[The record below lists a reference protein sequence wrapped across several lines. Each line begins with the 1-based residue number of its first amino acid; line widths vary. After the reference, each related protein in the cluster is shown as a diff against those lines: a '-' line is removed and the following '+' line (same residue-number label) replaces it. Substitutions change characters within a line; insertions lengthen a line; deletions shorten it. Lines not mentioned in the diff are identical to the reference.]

1 MQISNQKHIEFYEW
15 QINVIEEEWERYANT
30 SMKLL
35 IHEKRLFVGR
45 IWGVQETHGNV
56 VLRFKAGLV
65 PRMKQP
71 YILCMVGAGAPAN
84 STDWNFTYL
93 QFRISDNPRLSGL
106 NTEIKTI
113 NYLKSDDVKWSY
125 VLVNGFE
132 EKLLRQIKDNYLN
145 KGNHPLVVVAESDPP
160 IDYLIKLKEF
170 VFNNPSDGIL
180 NLDVRVN
187 EQGWS
192 PNSLDNSKTVTAKVI
207 DLLACH
213 STILIQ
219 GPPGTGKSHL
229 AAEICEHYLSKGFS
243 ICVTALT
250 NKALMEIADKDGLK
264 LPLVRAKVSKTNLS
278 SDEFKL
284 IPKLKPVDDL
294 APIQGE
300 LLLSSYYKL
309 SQKQAEL
316 AAGKKRFD
324 LLIIEEASQA
334 YLATIAMFS
343 SIAKKLLI
351 IGDHKQLTPVVKQIE
366 QAYKIHPEIN
376 GIISGLETFAFN
388 NSNISNRLTY
398 TRRLTSK
405 AANLTAVYYQNALKS
420 ISDDEGKTK
429 FTSRYFEMFHSNG
442 GISIAKLPAS
452 MQGFSEKDVIRFIC
466 KIGHEILGCNSKIE
480 IALLSPYI
488 KVESI
493 LYEHYSRLSSDYSR
507 ITLNTIHKIQG
518 LTADVTILYL
528 PLSNP
533 SFDLDAN
540 LFNVATS
547 RAKKGTLIVTYK
559 QIELITGAS
568 PETMTFIHKCQ
579 DVSSFYYH
587 EFEKFLI
594 ANNK

>member
-1 MQISNQKHIEFYEW
+1 MQIPNQQHIEFYEW

-35 IHEKRLFVGR
+35 IQEKRLFVGR
-45 IWGVQETHGNV
+45 IWGLQETHGNV

-71 YILCMVGAGAPAN
+71 YVLCMVGAGAPGN
-84 STDWNFTYL
+84 SSDWDFTYL
-93 QFRISDNPRLSGL
+93 QFRISDNPRLSGF

-113 NYLKSDDVKWSY
+113 NYLKSDDAKWSY
-125 VLVNGFE
+125 VLVSGFE
-132 EKLLRQIKDNYLN
+132 QKLLSQIKDNYLS

-160 IDYLIKLKEF
+160 IDYLINLKDF
-170 VFNNPSDGIL
+170 VLKNPFDGIL
-180 NLDVRVN
+180 NLDVTVN
-187 EQGWS
+187 EHEWS
-192 PNSLDNSKTVTAKVI
+192 PNSLDNSKSVTTTVI
-207 DLLACH
+207 DLLDRH
-213 STILIQ
+213 KTILIQ

-229 AAEICEHYLSKGFS
+229 AAEICEQYLSKELS

-250 NKALMEIADKDGLK
+250 NKALMEIADKDGLNR
-264 LPLVRAKVSKTNLS
+264 PLVQGKVSKTNLS

-284 IPKLKPVDDL
+284 IPKLKSVDDL

-300 LLLSSYYKL
+300 LLLSTYYKL

-316 AAGKKRFD
+316 AAGNKRFD

-334 YLATIAMFS
+334 YLATIAIFN

-351 IGDHKQLTPVVKQIE
+351 IGDHKQLTPVVKQKE
-366 QAYKIHPEIN
+366 QSYKIHPEIDGVIN
-376 GIISGLETFAFN
+376 GLETFAFN
-388 NSNISNRLTY
+388 NNSISNRLTF
-398 TRRLTSK
+398 TRRLTSE
-405 AANLTAVYYQNALKS
+405 AANLTAVYYQNTLKS
-420 ISDDEGKTK
+420 ISDNEGKTK
-429 FTSRYFEMFHSNG
+429 FTSRYFDVFQSNG

-452 MQGFSEKDVIRFIC
+452 MQGFTEKDVIRFIC
-466 KIGHEILGCNSKIE
+466 EIGHEILGCNSKIE

-488 KVESI
+488 KVESG
-493 LYEHYSRLSSDYSR
+493 LYEQYSCLSSDYSR

-518 LTADVTILYL
+518 LTTDVTILYL
-528 PLSNP
+528 PLNNP

-559 QIELITGAS
+559 QIELLTGAS

-579 DVSSFYYH
+579 DITSQFTNA
-587 EFEKFLI
+587 FNDF
-594 ANNK
+594 NK

>member
-35 IHEKRLFVGR
+35 IQEKRLFVGR
-45 IWGVQETHGNV
+45 IWGLQETHGNV

-71 YILCMVGAGAPAN
+71 YILCMVGAAAPGN
-84 STDWNFTYL
+84 SSDWDFTYL
-93 QFRISDNPRLSGL
+93 QFRVSDNPRLSGL

-113 NYLKSDDVKWSY
+113 NYLKSDDAKWSY

-132 EKLLRQIKDNYLN
+132 QKLLNQIKDNYLSN
-145 KGNHPLVVVAESDPP
+145 GNHPLVVVAESDPP
-160 IDYLIKLKEF
+160 IDYLINLKDF
-170 VFNNPSDGIL
+170 VLKNPSDGIL
-180 NLDVRVN
+180 NLNVTVN
-187 EQGWS
+187 ENEWS
-192 PNSLDNSKTVTAKVI
+192 PNSLDNSKSITTTVI
-207 DLLACH
+207 DLLD
-213 STILIQ
+213 SQKIILVQ

-229 AAEICEHYLSKGFS
+229 AAEICEQYLSKGLS

-250 NKALMEIADKDGLK
+250 NKALMEIADKDGLNT
-264 LPLVRAKVSKTNLS
+264 PLDQGKVSKTNLS

-300 LLLSSYYKL
+300 LLLSTYYKL

-334 YLATIAMFS
+334 YLATIAMFN

-351 IGDHKQLTPVVKQIE
+351 IGDHKQLTPVVKQKE
-366 QAYKIHPEIN
+366 QSYKIHPEIDGVIN
-376 GIISGLETFAFN
+376 GLETFAFN
-388 NSNISNRLTY
+388 NNNISNRLTF
-398 TRRLTSK
+398 TRRLTSE
-405 AANLTAVYYQNALKS
+405 AANLTAVYYQNTLKS

-429 FTSRYFEMFHSNG
+429 FPSRYFELFHPNG

-452 MQGFSEKDVIRFIC
+452 MRGFTEKDVIRFIC
-466 KIGHEILGCNSKIE
+466 EIGHEILSCNGKIE

-488 KVESI
+488 KVESS
-493 LYEHYSRLSSDYSR
+493 LYEQYSRLSSDYSR
-507 ITLNTIHKIQG
+507 ITINTIHKIQG
-518 LTADVTILYL
+518 LTTDVTILYL

-547 RAKKGTLIVTYK
+547 RAKKGTLIITYN
-559 QIELITGAS
+559 QIELLTGAS
-568 PETMTFIHKCQ
+568 PETMSFIHKCQ
-579 DVSSFYYH
+579 DVSTQFDWAFKKYL
-587 EFEKFLI
+587 E
-594 ANNK
+594 

>member
-1 MQISNQKHIEFYEW
+1 MQIPNQQHIEFYEW

-35 IHEKRLFVGR
+35 IQEKRLFVGR
-45 IWGVQETHGNV
+45 IWGLQEAQGNV

-84 STDWNFTYL
+84 SSDWDFTYL
-93 QFRISDNPRLSGL
+93 QFRISDNPRLSGF

-113 NYLKSDDVKWSY
+113 NYLKSDDPKWSY

-132 EKLLRQIKDNYLN
+132 QKLLSQIKDNYLS
-145 KGNHPLVVVAESDPP
+145 KGHHPLVVVAESDPP
-160 IDYLIKLKEF
+160 IDYLINLKDF
-170 VFNNPSDGIL
+170 VVKNPFDSIL
-180 NLDVRVN
+180 NLDVTIN
-187 EQGWS
+187 EAEWS
-192 PNSLDNSKTVTAKVI
+192 PNSLDNSNSVTTTVV
-207 DLLACH
+207 DLLDRH
-213 STILIQ
+213 KTILIQ

-229 AAEICEHYLSKGFS
+229 AAEICEQFLSKRLS

-250 NKALMEIADKDGLK
+250 NKALMEIADKNGLNA
-264 LPLVRAKVSKTNLS
+264 PLDQGKVSKTNLS

-300 LLLSSYYKL
+300 LLLSTYYKL

-316 AAGKKRFD
+316 VAGKKRFD

-351 IGDHKQLTPVVKQIE
+351 IGDHKQLTPVVKQKE
-366 QAYKIHPEIN
+366 QAYKIHPEIDGVIN
-376 GIISGLETFAFN
+376 GLETFAFN
-388 NSNISNRLTY
+388 NNDISNRLIF
-398 TRRLTSK
+398 TRRLTSD
-405 AANLTAVYYQNALKS
+405 AANLTAVYYQNSLKS
-420 ISDDEGKTK
+420 ISKDEGNTK
-429 FTSRYFEMFHSNG
+429 FTSRYFDMFHSNG
-442 GISIAKLPAS
+442 GTSIAKLPAS
-452 MQGFSEKDVIRFIC
+452 MQGFTEKDVIRFIC
-466 KIGHEILGCNSKIE
+466 QIGHEILSSNSKIE

-488 KVESI
+488 KVESG
-493 LYEHYSRLSSDYSR
+493 LYEQYSRLSSDYSR
-507 ITLNTIHKIQG
+507 VTLNTIHKIQG
-518 LTADVTILYL
+518 LTTDVTILYL
-528 PLSNP
+528 PLNNP

-559 QIELITGAS
+559 QIELLTGAS
-568 PETMTFIHKCQ
+568 PETMTFIHRCQ
-579 DVSSFYYH
+579 DVSSQFDWAFKKLL
-587 EFEKFLI
+587 E
-594 ANNK
+594 

>member
-1 MQISNQKHIEFYEW
+1 MQIPNQKHIEFYEW

-35 IHEKRLFVGR
+35 IQEKRLFVGR
-45 IWGVQETHGNV
+45 IWGLQETHGNV

-71 YILCMVGAGAPAN
+71 YILCMVGAAAPGN
-84 STDWNFTYL
+84 SSDWDFTYL
-93 QFRISDNPRLSGL
+93 QFRVSDNPRLSGL

-113 NYLKSDDVKWSY
+113 NYLKSDDAKWSY

-132 EKLLRQIKDNYLN
+132 QKLLNQIKDNYLSN
-145 KGNHPLVVVAESDPP
+145 GNHPLVVVAESDPP
-160 IDYLIKLKEF
+160 IDYLINLKDF
-170 VFNNPSDGIL
+170 VLKNPSDGIL
-180 NLDVRVN
+180 NLNVTVN
-187 EQGWS
+187 DNEWS
-192 PNSLDNSKTVTAKVI
+192 PNSLDNSKSITTTVI
-207 DLLACH
+207 DLLD
-213 STILIQ
+213 SQKIILVQ

-229 AAEICEHYLSKGFS
+229 AAEICEQYLSKGLS

-250 NKALMEIADKDGLK
+250 NKALMEIADKDGLNT
-264 LPLVRAKVSKTNLS
+264 PLDQGKVSKTNLS

-300 LLLSSYYKL
+300 LLLSTYYKL

-334 YLATIAMFS
+334 YLATIAMFN

-351 IGDHKQLTPVVKQIE
+351 IGDHKQLTPVVKQKE
-366 QAYKIHPEIN
+366 QSYKIHPEIDGVIN
-376 GIISGLETFAFN
+376 GLETFAFN
-388 NSNISNRLTY
+388 NNNISNRLTF
-398 TRRLTSK
+398 TRRLTSE
-405 AANLTAVYYQNALKS
+405 AANLTAVYYQNTLKS

-429 FTSRYFEMFHSNG
+429 FPSRYFELFHPNG

-452 MQGFSEKDVIRFIC
+452 MRGFTEKDVIRFIC
-466 KIGHEILGCNSKIE
+466 EIGHEILSCNGKIE

-488 KVESI
+488 KVESS
-493 LYEHYSRLSSDYSR
+493 LYEQYSRLSSDYSR
-507 ITLNTIHKIQG
+507 ITINTIHKIQG
-518 LTADVTILYL
+518 LTTDVTILYL

-547 RAKKGTLIVTYK
+547 RAKKGTLIITYN
-559 QIELITGAS
+559 QIELLTGAS
-568 PETMTFIHKCQ
+568 PETMSFIHKCQ
-579 DVSSFYYH
+579 DVSTQFDWAFKKYL
-587 EFEKFLI
+587 E
-594 ANNK
+594 

>member
-1 MQISNQKHIEFYEW
+1 MQIPNQQHIEFYEW

-35 IHEKRLFVGR
+35 IQEKRLFVGR
-45 IWGVQETHGNV
+45 IWGLQETHGNI

-71 YILCMVGAGAPAN
+71 YILCMVGAGPPAN
-84 STDWNFTYL
+84 SADWDFSYL

-113 NYLKSDDVKWSY
+113 NYLKSDDAKWSY
-125 VLVNGFE
+125 VLVNGFDQ
-132 EKLLRQIKDNYLN
+132 KLLSQIKDNYLS

-160 IDYLIKLKEF
+160 IDYLLKLKEF
-170 VFNNPSDGIL
+170 VFKNPSDGIL
-180 NLDVRVN
+180 NLDVTVN

-192 PNSLDNSKTVTAKVI
+192 PNSLDNRNTVTAKVM
-207 DLLACH
+207 DLLNCQN
-213 STILIQ
+213 TILIQ

-229 AAEICEHYLSKGFS
+229 AAEICEQYLSKGLS

-264 LPLVRAKVSKTNLS
+264 LPLGRGKVSKTNLS

-334 YLATIAMFS
+334 YLATISMFS

-351 IGDHKQLTPVVKQIE
+351 IGDHKQLTPVVKQKE
-366 QAYKIHPEIN
+366 QAFKIHPEID
-376 GIISGLETFAFN
+376 GIINGLETFAFN
-388 NSNISNRLTY
+388 NNNISNRLTY
-398 TRRLTSK
+398 TRRLTSD
-405 AANLTAVYYQNALKS
+405 AANLTAVYYQDSLKS

-429 FTSRYFEMFHSNG
+429 FTSRYFDMFHSNG

-452 MQGFSEKDVIRFIC
+452 MQGYTEKDVIRFIC
-466 KIGHEILGCNSKIE
+466 EMGHEILSCNSKIE

-488 KVESI
+488 KVESS

-559 QIELITGAS
+559 QIELLTGAS
-568 PETMTFIHKCQ
+568 PETMTFIHRCQ
-579 DVSSFYYH
+579 DVSPQFDWA
-587 EFEKFLI
+587 FKKFLE
-594 ANNK
+594 

>member
-15 QINVIEEEWERYANT
+15 QIKVIEEEWERYANT

-35 IHEKRLFVGR
+35 IQEKRLFVGR
-45 IWGVQETHGNV
+45 IWGLQETHGNV

-71 YILCMVGAGAPAN
+71 YILCMVGAAAPGN
-84 STDWNFTYL
+84 SSDWDFTYL
-93 QFRISDNPRLSGL
+93 QFRVSDNPRLSGL

-113 NYLKSDDVKWSY
+113 NYLKSDDAKWSY

-132 EKLLRQIKDNYLN
+132 QKLLNQIKDNYLS

-160 IDYLIKLKEF
+160 IDYLINLKDF
-170 VFNNPSDGIL
+170 VLKNPSDGIL
-180 NLDVRVN
+180 NLNVTVN
-187 EQGWS
+187 ENEWS
-192 PNSLDNSKTVTAKVI
+192 PNSLDNSKSITTTVI
-207 DLLACH
+207 DLLD
-213 STILIQ
+213 SQKIILVQ

-229 AAEICEHYLSKGFS
+229 AAEICEQYLSKGLS

-250 NKALMEIADKDGLK
+250 NKALMEIADKDGLNT
-264 LPLVRAKVSKTNLS
+264 PLDQGKVSKTNLS

-300 LLLSSYYKL
+300 LLLSTYYKL

-334 YLATIAMFS
+334 YLATIAMFN

-351 IGDHKQLTPVVKQIE
+351 IGDHKQLTPVVKQKE
-366 QAYKIHPEIN
+366 QSYKIHPEIDGVIN
-376 GIISGLETFAFN
+376 GLETFAFN
-388 NSNISNRLTY
+388 NNNISNRLTY
-398 TRRLTSK
+398 TRRLTSD
-405 AANLTAVYYQNALKS
+405 AANLTAVYYQDSLKS
-420 ISDDEGKTK
+420 ISDVEEKTK
-429 FTSRYFEMFHSNG
+429 FTSRYFDMFHSNG
-442 GISIAKLPAS
+442 GISIAKLQAS
-452 MQGFSEKDVIRFIC
+452 MQGFTEKDVIRFIC
-466 KIGHEILGCNSKIE
+466 EIGHEILKYNSKIE

-488 KVESI
+488 KVESS
-493 LYEHYSRLSSDYSR
+493 LYEHFSRMSSDYSR

-528 PLSNP
+528 PLNNP

-559 QIELITGAS
+559 QIELLTGVS
-568 PETMTFIHKCQ
+568 TETMSFIQGCQ
-579 DVSSFYYH
+579 DVSAQFL
-587 EFEKFLI
+587 EKFSTFQTE
-594 ANNK
+594 

>member
-1 MQISNQKHIEFYEW
+1 MQIPNQQHIDFYKW

-35 IHEKRLFVGR
+35 IQEKRLFVGR
-45 IWGVQETHGNV
+45 IWGLQEAQGNV

-84 STDWNFTYL
+84 SSYWDFTYL
-93 QFRISDNPRLSGL
+93 QFRISDNPRLSGF

-113 NYLKSDDVKWSY
+113 NYLKSDDPKWSY

-132 EKLLRQIKDNYLN
+132 QKLLSQIKDNYLSN
-145 KGNHPLVVVAESDPP
+145 GHHPLVVVAESDPP
-160 IDYLIKLKEF
+160 IDYLINLKDF
-170 VFNNPSDGIL
+170 IVKNPFDAIL
-180 NLDVRVN
+180 NLDVTVN
-187 EQGWS
+187 EAEWS
-192 PNSLDNSKTVTAKVI
+192 PNSLDNSNSVTTTVI
-207 DLLACH
+207 DLLDRH
-213 STILIQ
+213 KTILIQ

-229 AAEICEHYLSKGFS
+229 AAEICEQFLSKRLS

-250 NKALMEIADKDGLK
+250 NKALMEIADKDGLNA
-264 LPLVRAKVSKTNLS
+264 PLDQGKVSKTNLS

-300 LLLSSYYKL
+300 ILLSTYYKL
-309 SQKQAEL
+309 SQKQVEFV
-316 AAGKKRFD
+316 AGKKRFD

-351 IGDHKQLTPVVKQIE
+351 IGDHKQLTPVVKQKE
-366 QAYKIHPEIN
+366 QAYKIHPEIDGVIN
-376 GIISGLETFAFN
+376 GLETFAFN
-388 NSNISNRLTY
+388 NNDISNRLTF
-398 TRRLTSK
+398 TRRLTSE
-405 AANLTAVYYQNALKS
+405 AANLTAVYYQNTLKS
-420 ISDDEGKTK
+420 ISKDEGNTK
-429 FTSRYFEMFHSNG
+429 FTSRYFDMFHSNG

-452 MQGFSEKDVIRFIC
+452 MQGFTEKDVIHFIC
-466 KIGHEILGCNSKIE
+466 QIGHEILSSNSKIE

-488 KVESI
+488 KVESA

-507 ITLNTIHKIQG
+507 VTLNTIHKIQG
-518 LTADVTILYL
+518 LTTDITILYL
-528 PLSNP
+528 PLNNP

-559 QIELITGAS
+559 QIELLTGAS
-568 PETMTFIHKCQ
+568 KETMTFIHKCQ
-579 DVSSFYYH
+579 DVSSHFALS
-587 EFEKFLI
+587 FKLFLE
-594 ANNK
+594 